1 MKRTTCRSKSPYA
14 NRRAY
19 SRTVIQPAAAPWI
32 RCYTCSMARTRIKI
46 CGISTVEA
54 ALAAAAAGADA
65 VGLVFVQRSPRHVEV
80 DVAMKIVAALPAFV
94 EPVGLFADLPVEKVR
109 DIAQITGLKT
119 LQLHGREGP
128 AYITQLKKYRVIKA
142 VGFDPDRLSDRVG
155 PWRKIGGNLIGLLL
169 DTPPATDGG
178 LGGGTGVTFDWQR
191 LAELKSTGALDELP
205 PLTLAGGLNAD
216 NVADA
221 VRTVRPYAVDVS
233 SGVEAH
239 RGVKDIQKIARFC
252 DAVRDA
258 DAA

>member
-1 MKRTTCRSKSPYA
+1 MP
-14 NRRAY
+14 
-19 SRTVIQPAAAPWI
+19 
-32 RCYTCSMARTRIKI
+32 RTRIKI
-46 CGISTVEA
+46 CGVNTVEA

-65 VGLVFVQRSPRHVEV
+65 IGLVFVQRSPRHVEV
-80 DVAMKIVAALPAFV
+80 DVAMKIAAALPAFV

-128 AYITQLKKYRVIKA
+128 AYITQLRQYRVIKA

-155 PWRKIGGNLIGLLL
+155 PWRKVRGNLIGLLL
-169 DTPPATDGG
+169 DSPPATDDG
-178 LGGGTGVTFDWQR
+178 LGGGSGQTFDWQR
-191 LAELKSTGALDELP
+191 LAELKATGALDNLP
-205 PLTLAGGLNAD
+205 PLALAGGLTPD

-239 RGVKDIQKIARFC
+239 RGVKDLQRIATFC
-252 DAVRDA
+252 DAVRQA
-258 DAA
+258 DAS